1 MRTLIFGKDGQ
12 LGHALLGECATGAQR
27 LDVVAHGRGD
37 TDLSVPGAV
46 TETLEAVAPKLIVNA
61 AAYTAV
67 DRAEEEVQ
75 LAQRIN
81 ADAVAEMGRYAARAG
96 AVLLHVSTD
105 YVFDGASDRPYRE
118 DDATGPLNCYG
129 QSKLD
134 GERYLL
140 EQEAPALILRTA
152 WVYSLQRE
160 SFVRTMIRLAKKHR
174 TLQVVSDQI
183 GSPTWSVAL
192 ARAIVSLV
200 AELGPDPF
208 ARVESARGIYHL
220 AGTGFVSR
228 HGLVEAML
236 QIGSRDHAFA
246 TAEVKPVTSERFP
259 TPARRP
265 RYTAMDCTL
274 AAETFHVSLPGWKE
288 SLAEALATQEA

>member
-12 LGHALLGECATGAQR
+12 LGHALLGECASGAPH
-27 LDVVAHGRGD
+27 LDVVAHGRDD

-46 TETLEAVAPKLIVNA
+46 TDTLDAVEPKLILNA

-67 DRAEEEVQ
+67 DRAEEEPQ
-75 LAQRIN
+75 LAQRVN
-81 ADAVAEMGRYAARAG
+81 ADAVAEMGRYAARSKA
-96 AVLLHVSTD
+96 ALLHVSTD
-105 YVFDGASDRPYRE
+105 YVFDGSSERPYRE
-118 DDATGPLNCYG
+118 DDATGPLNRYG
-129 QSKLD
+129 KSKLD

-160 SFVRTMIRLAKKHR
+160 SFVRTMMRLAKKHP
-174 TLQVVSDQI
+174 TLQVVSDQV

-208 ARVESARGIYHL
+208 ARVARTRGIYHL
-220 AGTGFVSR
+220 AGSGRVSR
-228 HGLVEAML
+228 LGLVEAML
-236 QIGSRDHAFA
+236 QIGSQDHSFV
-246 TAEVKPVTSERFP
+246 TTKVQPVTSEHFP
-259 TPARRP
+259 TPAPRP
-265 RYTAMDCTL
+265 LYTAMDCGL
-274 AAETFHVSLPGWKE
+274 AAERFQVRLPGWQE
-288 SLAEALATQEA
+288 SLAEALATQEP

>member
-12 LGHALLGECATGAQR
+12 LGHALLGECATGAPH

-46 TETLEAVAPKLIVNA
+46 TDTLEAVVPKLIVNA

-67 DRAEEEVQ
+67 DRAEEEPQ
-75 LAQRIN
+75 LAQRVN

-96 AVLLHVSTD
+96 VALIHVSTD
-105 YVFDGASDRPYRE
+105 YVFDGASDQPYRE
-118 DDATGPLNCYG
+118 DDATGPLNRYG

-174 TLQVVSDQI
+174 RLQVVSDQV

-192 ARAIVSLV
+192 ARGIVSLV
-200 AELGPDPF
+200 AELGPDPY
-208 ARVESARGIYHL
+208 ARVARTRGIYHL
-220 AGTGFVSR
+220 AGTGCVSR

-236 QIGSRDHAFA
+236 QIGKRDHAFV
-246 TAEVKPVTSERFP
+246 TTEVQPVTSERFP
-259 TPARRP
+259 TPAPRP
-265 RYTAMDCTL
+265 RYTAMDCHL
-274 AAETFHVSLPGWKE
+274 AADRFRIRLPEWHE
-288 SLAEALATQEA
+288 SLAEALATQEP